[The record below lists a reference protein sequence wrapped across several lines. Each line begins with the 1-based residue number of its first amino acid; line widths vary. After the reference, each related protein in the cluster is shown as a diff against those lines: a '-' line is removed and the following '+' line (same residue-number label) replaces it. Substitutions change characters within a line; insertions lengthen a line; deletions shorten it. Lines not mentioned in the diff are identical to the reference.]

1 MIALAG
7 YASILVALA
16 SAVALAV
23 QGWRVSNTPNPDPS
37 RVKIPAIGLA
47 AGGVGAFVFL
57 ELGILTH
64 DFTIAYVAKNT
75 ALATPFVFLL
85 AAGWAAL
92 AGSVVLWG
100 LMLSVFTWLVWR
112 GVKSGDGLGVLALSI
127 LGAVSIFWFGLMATA
142 ANPFEV
148 CTSVAGGFCS
158 ATSWSPLAAAVAPLD
173 GIGPNPLL
181 ANHILMAVHPPL
193 LYVGYVGF
201 TVPFAFAI
209 AALIRSELGGVWL
222 YRTHRWSLVAW
233 IFLTAGIGLGGWWS
247 YEVLGWGGYWAW
259 DPVENAA
266 LLPWV
271 TATAFIHSA
280 VVQQRRSMLQAW
292 NFALVITTFT
302 LTIFGTFLTRSG
314 VIASVHAFSL
324 SAVGPT
330 LLIFLAVIVF
340 GSFGLFAVRA
350 SAVASSPRMDS
361 LVSREGFI
369 LFNNL
374 LMTIF
379 GFTILF
385 GTLYPLLVEA
395 FTGREVAVGRPFFD
409 RISVPLAFLLLL
421 ALGFGATAP
430 WRIATGKVLW
440 ERTRVGLNAGLFVAA
455 LTFVSGVRSISII
468 AIVGLA
474 GFAIANIVAFYV
486 HQAGRAHHGG
496 KPWIAALGSTIRND
510 KGFWGGQ
517 IAHIGIALAA
527 VAIGT
532 TSVLAVR
539 TEVPLAV
546 GETAVVEDYCVEYL
560 EPFSRVE
567 PERNVQGAR
576 VAILDESCSTTRA
589 VLEPRLHEYPKFGQV
604 ITTPQVW
611 TTWIDDVYLS
621 IAAIDAD
628 GMRLKVLIFPLQ
640 WLLWFAGIVIV
651 SGGTL
656 ALGRK
661 PGRRSATSKQGDQSE
676 HADA

>member
-1 MIALAG
+1 MIAAAG
-7 YASILVALA
+7 YLSIIVALV
-16 SAVALAV
+16 SAIALTI
-23 QGWRVSNTPNPDPS
+23 QGVRVSRSPNPNPA

-47 AGGVGAFVFL
+47 VGGIAAFSLL
-57 ELGILTH
+57 EIGILTH
-64 DFTIAYVAKNT
+64 DFSIAYVAKNT

-112 GVKSGDGLGVLALSI
+112 KLRVGDGLGILALGVI
-127 LGAVSIFWFGLMATA
+127 GAVAVFWFGLMATA

-148 CTSVAGGFCS
+148 CTEVVNGFCAAS
-158 ATSWSPLAAAVAPLD
+158 SWLPLSEAAAPLD

-209 AALIRSELGGVWL
+209 AALIRSDTGWVWL
-222 YRTHRWSLVAW
+222 DRTHRWTLVAW
-233 IFLTAGIGLGGWWS
+233 IFLTAGILLGGWWS

-266 LLPWV
+266 LLPWIA
-271 TATAFIHSA
+271 ATAFIHSA
-280 VVQQRRSMLQAW
+280 IVQRRRSMLQAW
-292 NFALVITTFT
+292 NFVLVIVTFS

-324 SAVGPT
+324 SVVGPV
-330 LLIFLAVIVF
+330 LLIFLGLIVF

-350 SAVASSPRMDS
+350 STVASSPRLDS

-369 LFNNL
+369 LLNNL
-374 LMTIF
+374 LMTLF
-379 GFTILF
+379 GFTVLF

-409 RISVPLAFLLLL
+409 RVAVPLAFLVLL
-421 ALGFGATAP
+421 AIGTGATAP
-430 WRIATGKVLW
+430 WRLASGKVLW
-440 ERTRVGLNAGLFVAA
+440 QRTRVGLNVGLAAAAIAVLAGVGS
-455 LTFVSGVRSISII
+455 VSVIVII
-468 AIVGLA
+468 GLA
-474 GFAIANIVAFYV
+474 GFAIANIVAFYF
-486 HQAGRAHHGG
+486 HQTSRAHGGG
-496 KPWIAALGSTIRND
+496 KSWPTALGSTVRND
-510 KGFWGGQ
+510 RGFWGGQ
-517 IAHIGIALAA
+517 VAHIGVALIA

-532 TSVLAVR
+532 TSALAIR

-546 GETAVVEDYCVEYL
+546 GETAVVDGYCVKYI

-567 PERNVQGAR
+567 PVRNVQGAR
-576 VAILDESCSTTRA
+576 IAILDSTCSTTRA
-589 VLEPRLHEYPKFGQV
+589 VLEPRLHEYPRFGQV

-621 IAAIDAD
+621 IASLNDSGI
-628 GMRLKVLIFPLQ
+628 RLKVLIFPLQ
-640 WLLWFAGIVIV
+640 WLVWVGGLTIVA
-651 SGGTL
+651 GGTL

-661 PGRRSATSKQGDQSE
+661 RRDQSAKSE
-676 HADA
+676 QGEQRERADV